1 MIRRRRVARK
11 SKPRRRMFGRRKS
24 APRRSLHAPKTFV
37 SSFKYQDVDA
47 DPYGTHID
55 NYQKN
60 QLFVN
65 LNQVPIFPQLS
76 ALYRQ
81 FAITSVKFEYRPVST
96 VAVASLP
103 ASQIVVAENKDADQA
118 LPVKNVLSEDNCKKY
133 VSTRAWKMFVKKPR
147 PALYQQDGLGNAI
160 KVIGNA
166 KQLHWLSTDQSADM
180 NLEHL
185 CGQMCVQDIT
195 GATGSTRQGEL
206 WCKIYIA
213 AKEQSLN

>member
-1 MIRRRRVARK
+1 MPLRKVVRR
-11 SKPRRRMFGRRKS
+11 PRRKMMKRKFKSRARRT
-24 APRRSLHAPKTFV
+24 ARIHAPKTFV

-55 NYQKN
+55 DFQKN
-60 QLFVN
+60 QLSVN

-96 VAVASLP
+96 VALAGLP

-118 LPVKNVLSEDNCKKY
+118 LPVKNVLSEDNVRKY
-133 VSTRAWKMFVKKPR
+133 TSTRTWKLFVKKPR
-147 PALYQQDGLGNAI
+147 PALYQQDSLGNAI
-160 KVIGNA
+160 KVISNA
-166 KQLHWLSTDQSADM
+166 KQVHWLSTDQSADM